1 MLKSTSSSR
10 RAVLAGAITM
20 PIAAAV
26 AVPALA
32 EADDAELLRLG
43 VKLED
48 LEREWLASTIVE
60 LKEDAVHEAA
70 AKRAGVPWRPIT
82 SVPSDDRDEYYRRR
96 AEATRH
102 LPPRTDNG
110 DYNDDLNDRM
120 FDLIDEIQIH
130 EAKTFAGLKVLARAC
145 VLSNASQWVGED
157 VYDNHV
163 GADRDRLFIEAAS
176 GVLGITPIMK
186 IALAAVD
193 AA

>member
-96 AEATRH
+96 AEATH
-102 LPPRTDNG
+102 
-110 DYNDDLNDRM
+110 DLNDRM

-130 EAKTFAGLKVLARAC
+130 KAKTFAGLKVLARAC

-193 AA
+193 VA